1 MSGAPR
7 RALAA
12 ALVLLLVAAVS
23 TRSPLI
29 GTGSH
34 WIRYQTDGI
43 NYIPDLP
50 GGAQYV
56 SLGDSYA
63 AAGSFR
69 KRLPLDFCARNADDL
84 GHVLA
89 ERLQPVS
96 FTDRACSGAT
106 LDDLT
111 VPSQKIENAPQIYGI
126 GPFTRLITVLA
137 GANSLGFGGVIT
149 HCFVTPDA
157 RCDEYARTN
166 LPGSQGWAFVR
177 AQYIA
182 TLQML
187 HRYAPLAAIVVVGY
201 LPLFPLTGTIDPGC
215 LAGAKIPPANVD
227 AWRVWYLGLE
237 GLVHDVAAHLHLV
250 YIAPP
255 TDHAACTPHPYV
267 ALQGVDLR
275 GNGPDAYGLHP
286 TVTGQR
292 AMGDLIE
299 DTLRGRR

>member
-1 MSGAPR
+1 MR
-7 RALAA
+7 RAVAA
-12 ALVLLLVAAVS
+12 FLVLVLVAAVS
-23 TRSPLI
+23 TKSALI

-34 WIRYQTDGI
+34 WIRYQSDGV

-63 AAGSFR
+63 SAGSFR

-96 FTDRACSGAT
+96 FTDRACAGAT

-111 VPSQKIENAPQIYGI
+111 VPSEKIQNAPQIYGI
-126 GPFTRLITVLA
+126 GPFTRLITVVA
-137 GANSLGFGGVIT
+137 GANSLGFGSVIT

-157 RCDEYARTN
+157 RCAEFAHTN
-166 LPGSQGWAFVR
+166 LPGTEGWAFVR

-182 TLQML
+182 TLQRIA
-187 HRYAPLAAIVVVGY
+187 HYAPAAEIVVVGY
-201 LPLFPLTGTIDPGC
+201 LPLFASSGTVDPGC
-215 LAGAKIPPANVD
+215 LRAAHIPPQNIPL
-227 AWRVWYLGLE
+227 WRRWYAALE
-237 GLVHDVAAHLHLV
+237 LLVQQVAAHLGLMYV
-250 YIAPP
+250 APP
-255 TDHAACTPHPYV
+255 TDHPACRPDPYV

-286 TVTGQR
+286 SVVGQR

-299 DTLRGRR
+299 DRLRGRD